1 MDSEFPDFLLM
12 NQNWNQQ
19 QRQQSIDQ
27 RHLLSDITSSSST
40 RTLSPLEQQ
49 NRLSFLEQ
57 HQHRQPFPIRNHL
70 QQSQQQNSS
79 ANQQHQRIRLPGDTT
94 ISRSNLVGTSFVE
107 TSVDSTSPP
116 PIIQSSSSVAS
127 SSSSSNGLGSSGSVL
142 PEQEKKIA
150 NSIRGRGSFCVV
162 FFSILFIIFL
172 RYLVLLNLRVLVVW
186 KQYLNAGLGNAC
198 LL

>member
-162 FFSILFIIFL
+162 FFYFVYNIFEIFGFVKL
-172 RYLVLLNLRVLVVW
+172 ESVIVW

>member
-19 QRQQSIDQ
+19 QRQQTIDP
-27 RHLLSDITSSSST
+27 RHLLSDITSSSSSS
-40 RTLSPLEQQ
+40 RALSPLEQQ

-70 QQSQQQNSS
+70 QQPQHQNSTI
-79 ANQQHQRIRLPGDTT
+79 NHQRIRLPGDTT
-94 ISRSNLVGTSFVE
+94 ISRSNLVGTSFIE

-127 SSSSSNGLGSSGSVL
+127 SSSSSNGLGSAGSVA

-162 FFSILFIIFL
+162 FF
-172 RYLVLLNLRVLVVW
+172 Y
-186 KQYLNAGLGNAC
+186 
-198 LL
+198 

>member
-27 RHLLSDITSSSST
+27 RHLLSDITSSSSLS

-70 QQSQQQNSS
+70 QQQQQQQNSS
-79 ANQQHQRIRLPGDTT
+79 AAQQHQRIRLPGDTT

-127 SSSSSNGLGSSGSVL
+127 SSSSSNGLGSGSSVL

-162 FFSILFIIFL
+162 FFYFV
-172 RYLVLLNLRVLVVW
+172 YLGFEIVW
-186 KQYLNAGLGNAC
+186 LKF
-198 LL
+198 

>member
-27 RHLLSDITSSSST
+27 RHLLSDITSSSSSS

-70 QQSQQQNSS
+70 QQQHQQNSS
-79 ANQQHQRIRLPGDTT
+79 ATQLQQRIRLPGDTT

-127 SSSSSNGLGSSGSVL
+127 SSSSSNGLGSVGSVL

-162 FFSILFIIFL
+162 FFTF
-172 RYLVLLNLRVLVVW
+172 
-186 KQYLNAGLGNAC
+186 YLNMLYIIKY
-198 LL
+198 

>member
-27 RHLLSDITSSSST
+27 RNLLSDITSSSSS

-70 QQSQQQNSS
+70 QQSQQP
-79 ANQQHQRIRLPGDTT
+79 ATQQHQRIRLPGDTT

-116 PIIQSSSSVAS
+116 PIIQSSNSVAS

-162 FFSILFIIFL
+162 FFSILFILIWF
-172 RYLVLLNLRVLVVW
+172 
-186 KQYLNAGLGNAC
+186 
-198 LL
+198 

>member
-27 RHLLSDITSSSST
+27 RHLLSDITSSSTS

-57 HQHRQPFPIRNHL
+57 HQQHRQPFPIRNHL
-70 QQSQQQNSS
+70 QQQQQQNSS
-79 ANQQHQRIRLPGDTT
+79 ATQQHQRIRLPGDTT

-116 PIIQSSSSVAS
+116 PIIQSSNSVAS

-162 FFSILFIIFL
+162 FFLF
-172 RYLVLLNLRVLVVW
+172 
-186 KQYLNAGLGNAC
+186 C
-198 LL
+198 LYGIY